1 MKQPQKQK
9 CFPAQREK
17 PKTRCNRHNRQTFFP
32 CNAPALRL
40 DLESARQLLSNT
52 VQSLR
57 PTLLILDPLIRLH
70 RLDENDA
77 SQVAGLLSFLR
88 HLQREFQL
96 AVLLVH
102 HARKGSNSSRPGQ
115 TLRGSSE
122 LCDEEIV
129 TKHPQGYLLQEKA
142 AELFPI
148 SHFPFHPS
156 IPIQSHGNG
165 NGKHQS

>member
-1 MKQPQKQK
+1 MWGGPRPAWRSCNGLSPRKSPAPSGAVTVPSDSMKQPQKQK

-102 HARKGSNSSRPGQ
+102 HACKGSNSSRPGQ
-115 TLRGSSE
+115 
-122 LCDEEIV
+122 
-129 TKHPQGYLLQEKA
+129 
-142 AELFPI
+142 AE
-148 SHFPFHPS
+148 
-156 IPIQSHGNG
+156 
-165 NGKHQS
+165 